1 MRTRVIA
8 GIAALAGWAG
18 LSLQLVLITRN
29 LGLGLGLWRFFG
41 FFTILTN
48 IGAAGVA
55 TAIAAGRTRGLAG
68 ARARLMAATSIVAV
82 GIVYSVALRAT
93 WNPTGLQKIVDVA
106 LHDASPLL
114 WLLQWRSAPHPRLA
128 WREIGWALL
137 PPAAYCLYALTRGA
151 ADGWY
156 AYWFLD
162 PARQSV
168 GELTF
173 SIAIMLLGFS
183 ALAAAFVAVDRWL
196 GRKNDSVDNQG
207 ELVDEAGKES
217 FPASDPPGWTLG
229 EERTS

>member
-1 MRTRVIA
+1 MRTRI
-8 GIAALAGWAG
+8 IAAFAALVGWAG
-18 LSLQLVLITRN
+18 LALQLVLIMRS
-29 LGLGLGLWRFFG
+29 LGPSLGIWRFLG

-68 ARARLMAATSIVAV
+68 ARPRLMAATSILAV

-93 WNPTGLQKIVDVA
+93 WNPTGLQKIADVA

-114 WLLQWRSAPHPRLA
+114 WLLLWLSAPHPRLT

-137 PPAAYCLYALTRGA
+137 PPAAYCLYALARGA

-162 PARQSV
+162 PNKQNAAQ
-168 GELTF
+168 LMA
-173 SIAIMLLGFS
+173 SIAIMLLAFT
-183 ALAAAFVAVDRWL
+183 ALAVALVAVDRWL
-196 GRKNDSVDNQG
+196 GRKTDSADKR
-207 ELVDEAGKES
+207 ETLVDEAGKES

-229 EERTS
+229 ED